1 MTACL
6 GLILSEALKEMSSG
20 GRRYLPEVD
29 SEQAYNEPRQIP
41 VRVSRVR
48 IPQGRAYDEVSV
60 GDEFDYVLT
69 ITEAHLV
76 TAAGLFGDFNPL
88 HVDETFARQS
98 RFGGRIL
105 HGPFTSA
112 FVAAPVGIYFSGT
125 AIAYLE
131 HDCRFLAPVKPG
143 DTLRACWKV
152 ADKSDK
158 PKFEGGVIAL
168 SCSCTNQQDTEVAS
182 ASGKIM
188 VAARASTRYGSD
200 E

>member
-1 MTACL
+1 M
-6 GLILSEALKEMSSG
+6 
-20 GRRYLPEVD
+20 
-29 SEQAYNEPRQIP
+29 
-41 VRVSRVR
+41 RVSRVR
-48 IPQGRAYDEVSV
+48 VPQGRAYDEVNV

-69 ITEAHLV
+69 ITETHLV

-88 HVDETFARQS
+88 HVDESFAGQS

-112 FVAAPVGIYFSGT
+112 FVAAPVGIYFAGT

-131 HDCRFLAPVKPG
+131 HNCRFLAPVKPG
-143 DTLRACWKV
+143 DTLRARWKV

-168 SCSCTNQQDTEVAS
+168 SGSCTNQQDTEVAS

-188 VAARASTRYGSD
+188 VAVRASTRYGSD